1 MDEKE
6 KIPNDNNEEKETEKQ
21 PQYIKIPQ
29 YFCPSSCVPDE
40 E

>member
-6 KIPNDNNEEKETEKQ
+6 TIPNDNNEEKEKQ

-29 YFCPSSCVPDE
+29 YFYPSSCVPDE